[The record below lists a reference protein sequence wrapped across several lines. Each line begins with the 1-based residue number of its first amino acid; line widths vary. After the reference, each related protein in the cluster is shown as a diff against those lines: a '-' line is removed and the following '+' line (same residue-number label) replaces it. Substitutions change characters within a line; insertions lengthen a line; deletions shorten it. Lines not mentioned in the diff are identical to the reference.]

1 MHFLATATLLTCGL
15 FQAVERTPTD
25 EGVEI
30 SLVESGHPNTT
41 IVVAESTPTTNLAAL
56 ELQCRMHQ
64 MTGACLPIAETTL
77 GSMATVV
84 LVGKSQAT
92 RKLGLHGEDFE
103 SQEYLIQLLPK
114 TLVLIG
120 QD

>member
-1 MHFLATATLLTCGL
+1 MRFLATATLLTCGL

-41 IVVAESTPTTNLAAL
+41 IVIAESTPATNLAAL
-56 ELQCRMHQ
+56 ELQYYIHQ
-64 MTGACLPIAETTL
+64 MTGACLPIADASLE
-77 GSMATVV
+77 SMAAVV
-84 LVGKSQAT
+84 LVGESQAT

>member
-1 MHFLATATLLTCGL
+1 MHFFATATLLTCGL

-56 ELQCRMHQ
+56 ELQYRIHQ

-84 LVGKSQAT
+84 LVGKSQTT
-92 RKLGLHGEDFE
+92 RKLGLAVPLH
-103 SQEYLIQLLPK
+103 L
-114 TLVLIG
+114 TLRIMG
-120 QD
+120 TNIRRSPD